1 LRYPDNSNNI
11 PEVVQGMDDMGSDR
25 LARLTRGGLLARN
38 TVLHLLGQGIPL
50 LVAILIIPRL
60 LQGLGPDRFGI
71 LSLIW
76 ILNGYLGLF
85 DLGLGRALTQMVSER
100 LGGNRTDEI
109 PGLIRTALVL
119 ILLSGLIGTV
129 VMALLVSPLVQN
141 VLKVP
146 AALQGETRAAFYLV
160 ALSMPLVI
168 SIPALRGVLEAHQRF
183 GLTSAV
189 STVLGVYA
197 FLAPWLTLH
206 FSHSLFLMTA
216 ILLLGRIFGW
226 CVFLFFNHIT
236 VPNLAKP
243 LNIVVGLIKP
253 LCTFGGWMTLA
264 NIVGPFMVYLDRF
277 LIGAMVS
284 MAAVAFYT
292 TPMQLMERSLIVPA
306 ALIGVLFPAFSASF
320 LQDRERSSRLFRL
333 SLKLTFLAIFPV
345 CLLISTFA
353 REGLE
358 FWLGAEFARNSY
370 QVLQLLALGVFL
382 NSFALTPFVL
392 LQGAKRPDIIS
403 KLHLVELPFYIVVLW
418 FLLKS
423 YGIFGAA
430 LAWTLRVGLDA
441 IGLLYLA
448 RCLLPPSGIFWR
460 RLSFMVVASSCAMVL
475 APWVGSTLK
484 AAYCLAALS
493 LFALLFWF
501 YFLAAEDR
509 ALLHQQLRNFRGLE

>member
-1 LRYPDNSNNI
+1 M
-11 PEVVQGMDDMGSDR
+11 VQGIKDMGADR
-25 LARLTRGGLLARN
+25 LSGLTRGGLLARN
-38 TVLHLLGQGIPL
+38 TVFNLLGQGIPL
-50 LVAILIIPRL
+50 LVAILIIPGL
-60 LQGLGPDRFGI
+60 LRELGPDRFGV

-76 ILNGYLGLF
+76 IFNGYLGLF
-85 DLGLGRALTQMVSER
+85 DLGLGRALTQMVAER
-100 LGGNRTDEI
+100 LGGNRTGEI

-129 VMALLVSPLVQN
+129 VMALLVSPLVHT

-146 AALQGETRAAFYLV
+146 ATLQGETRAAFYLV
-160 ALSMPLVI
+160 ALSLPLVI
-168 SIPALRGVLEAHQRF
+168 SIPALRGVLEAHQHF
-183 GLTSAV
+183 GLTSV
-189 STVLGVYA
+189 VTTVLGVYA

-216 ILLLGRIFGW
+216 ILILGRVFGW
-226 CVFLFFNHIT
+226 CVYLFFNHVI
-236 VPNLAKP
+236 VPNLATP
-243 LNIVVGLIKP
+243 LRIVVGLIKP

-264 NIVGPFMVYLDRF
+264 NIVGPMMIYLDRF

-284 MAAVAFYT
+284 MAAVAFYA
-292 TPMQLMERSLIVPA
+292 TPMQLMEKSLIFPA

-320 LQDRERSSRLFRL
+320 LQDRERLLRLFRL
-333 SLKLTFLAIFPV
+333 SLKLTFMAMFPV

-353 REGLE
+353 KEGLE

-370 QVLQLLALGVFL
+370 QVLQLLAFGVFL

-392 LQGAKRPDIIS
+392 LQGAKRPDITS
-403 KLHLVELPFYIVVLW
+403 KLHLVELPLYLVVLW

-448 RCLLPPSGIFWR
+448 RCLLPPSGNFWR
-460 RLSFMVVASSCAMVL
+460 RLSFMVAGSACAMVL
-475 APWVGSTLK
+475 APWVGPALK
-484 AAYCLAALS
+484 AGYCLATLS
-493 LFALLFWF
+493 LFALLSWF
-501 YFLAAEDR
+501 YFLATEDR
-509 ALLHQQLRNFRGLE
+509 ELLQQQLRNFRGIC